1 MLETMIRLNRGWC
14 LRTSVSYLIICPVL
28 VSVIILFRIG
38 HEITEVEILPVL
50 RRLPYGMFAIVYY
63 SHQK

>member
-14 LRTSVSYLIICPVL
+14 LRTSLSYLIIYPVL
-28 VSVIILFRIG
+28 VSVNILFQIG
-38 HEITEVEILPVL
+38 HETTEVEILPVV
-50 RRLPYGMFAIVYY
+50 RRLPYGMFAMLYY